1 VRRVPRPFLSVV
13 VPTYNEA
20 EIIQATLEAIAEHLN
35 RLGLDGE
42 ILVADDGSDDQT
54 LQQARSASLGTTV
67 LRLLPARRNMGKG
80 DAVRRGVLAAQGRF
94 ILFTDADLSTP
105 LTELDRFIQ
114 ELLAGHPVV
123 IGSRKL
129 EPQRVSRRQPWPRQF
144 MGRVFSWS
152 ARLLLHPQ
160 VADFTCGFKAFRSEV
175 VDTLFTPLSIKGW
188 AFDAELLHVARRRG
202 IPVLELPVA
211 WANRGATRVRLR
223 RDILVS
229 AAGLLRVVWNGWRGR
244 YAPPTSQST

>member
-1 VRRVPRPFLSVV
+1 MPCPDLSVV

-20 EIIQATLEAIAEHLN
+20 EIIKDTLEEIAEHLQ
-35 RLGLDGE
+35 RLGLRGE
-42 ILVADDGSDDQT
+42 ILVADDGSDDLT
-54 LQQARSASLGTTV
+54 LQQARGASLGATS
-67 LRLLPARRNMGKG
+67 LRLLPARRNRGKG

-105 LTELDRFIQ
+105 LTELDRFIR
-114 ELLAGHPVV
+114 ELRAGHPLV

-144 MGRVFSWS
+144 MGRVFSWL

-160 VADFTCGFKAFRSEV
+160 VADFTCGFKAFRREV
-175 VDTLFTPLSIKGW
+175 VDSLFTPLSIKGW

-202 IPVLELPVA
+202 IPVLELPVS

-244 YAPPTSQST
+244 YAPPTDQST